1 MSFGSSFRGLPRAVP
16 FRREEET
23 EVGWGAPVCFEFPL
37 QKFLPFPFESL
48 LPAPNGPS
56 FSKPGGRFDFRS
68 AEAFFLFPPRLAGG
82 GEAGET
88 AAQNG
93 RPKTCPSFVSEGKR
107 SLSASFFLPSLS
119 GDANLGPLG
128 TWRRRAAIPFP
139 AAVRKGDRPASP
151 DLPPSGRNL
160 APILLPPLLTHKGE
174 KSVKCE
180 NASFG
185 GQRGADGG
193 GREGGT
199 GCAARRSRQPP
210 RRRRQD
216 QPDVCTTYTFPGYT
230 THCEGYER
238 ADRVLR
244 RERAQKRGRDGV
256 DRQGRGRHMARNW
269 PSKAKGSPPPP
280 YPPFLSTSFVLAL
293 PYTLLCRI
301 MHGNSST

>member
-1 MSFGSSFRGLPRAVP
+1 MSFGSSSLLSGTPHSVSFL
-16 FRREEET
+16 REEET

-37 QKFLPFPFESL
+37 QKFLLFPFESL
-48 LPAPNGPS
+48 LPPPNGPS
-56 FSKPGGRFDFRS
+56 SSKPGGRFDFRS

-174 KSVKCE
+174 KKCKMRE
-180 NASFG
+180 RNIGLRSADSG
-185 GQRGADGG
+185 GLMGEG

-199 GCAARRSRQPP
+199 GCASRRSRQPP

-238 ADRVLR
+238 ADRVLC

-256 DRQGRGRHMARNW
+256 DTG
-269 PSKAKGSPPPP
+269 
-280 YPPFLSTSFVLAL
+280 
-293 PYTLLCRI
+293 
-301 MHGNSST
+301 